1 MNILTRRSFLKRSAS
16 AVGMAMGSLLS
27 VPGFLRSAIA
37 DEHGISWNGNKIMFL
52 FLRGGNDGLN
62 TIIPTGDG
70 AYNNVTRPTLYIP
83 SPTDPLTTI
92 GQCPT
97 DPEPGRGIDLGNGFA
112 TMHPALSDLCSLYND
127 GELAMI
133 HRVGYPNQSRSHFDS
148 ERYWE
153 TGVPLDDSLT
163 EGIFYR
169 TLVETG
175 LHKSQVLPGVSL
187 QSTMPT
193 ILRGDIA
200 MANISD
206 PHRYDL
212 LGVYAAARQKHIDSI
227 ARIHGLNYPRKSSRD
242 TVFPTGERFVTSIN
256 QIAAVD
262 FHDNGLDESENKI
275 PGSPFLDD
283 DVDNTHLFPVN
294 HETDDK
300 GFDDYGAFN
309 LFRSIKYSAQILART
324 DAVVAGTEMHGYDT
338 HNEQGGEQGGVDGWH
353 ADLLRRV
360 GWTLYALK
368 KYMSHPSVDIWDKT
382 VVVTLTE
389 FGRTTVENES
399 AGTDHAEAGVMF
411 LSGGPVA
418 GGVYHCDGNAASL
431 PWIPGDTGSMFETND
446 RYLSRAV
453 DYRSILGELARD
465 HLGATPEQLARIIPG
480 YANPGENL
488 QSGGL
493 SIDGVP
499 ISGELGILLS

>member
-37 DEHGISWNGNKIMFL
+37 DDHHITWNGNEILFL

-62 TIIPTGDG
+62 TIIPTGDD
-70 AYNNVTRPTLYIP
+70 AYNNVIRPTLYIP
-83 SPTDPLTTI
+83 GPTDPLTTT

-97 DPEPGRGIDLGNGFA
+97 SPEPGRGIDLGNGFA
-112 TMHPALSDLCSLYND
+112 TMHPALSDLCPLYND
-127 GELAMI
+127 GELAVI

-153 TGVPLDDSLT
+153 TGVPRDDSLK

-175 LHKSQVLPGVSL
+175 LHQSQVLPAVSL

-193 ILRGDIA
+193 ILRGDIP

-227 ARIHGLNYPRKSSRD
+227 ARIHGLNYPRKLSRD
-242 TVFPTGERFVTSIN
+242 MVFPTGERFVTSVN

-262 FHDNGLDESENKI
+262 FEDNGLDDMENKI
-275 PGSPFLDD
+275 VGSPFLDD
-283 DVDNTHLFPVN
+283 DVNNTHLFPIN

-300 GFDDYGAFN
+300 GFDDYGAYSF
-309 LFRSIKYSAQILART
+309 FRSIKFSAQILAGT

-338 HNEQGGEQGGVDGWH
+338 HNDQGGEQGGVDGWH
-353 ADLLRRV
+353 ADLMRRV

-399 AGTDHAEAGVMF
+399 TGTDHAEAGVMF

-418 GGVYHCDGNAASL
+418 GGVYHCDADAASL
-431 PWIPGDTGSMFETND
+431 PWVIGDTGSMFETD
-446 RYLSRAV
+446 GRYLSRAV
-453 DYRSILGELARD
+453 DYRSILGELVRD
-465 HLGATPEQLARIIPG
+465 HLGATPEQLGRIIPG
-480 YANPGENL
+480 YSHSNENL
-488 QSGGL
+488 QAGGL